1 MPEEPILPI
10 DDPRLKEPS
19 APVEA
24 FDDTLR
30 ALADRMFDIMDRAV
44 GAGLAAIQIGV
55 PLRLIVID
63 VNDDAGVRR
72 RLALA
77 NPEIVYASRE
87 TRVGEEGCLSM
98 PDYGI
103 PVERSTR
110 VRVRYSDLFGRERVI
125 DGDGSLAVCLQ
136 HEVDHTNGIIF
147 TDRVSALRRGRA
159 EARFAKVRRRVA

>member
-63 VNDDAGVRR
+63 VNDDAGVHR

-87 TRVGEEGCLSM
+87 TRVGEGGCLSM
-98 PDYGI
+98 PGYDI
-103 PVERSTR
+103 PVERSMR
-110 VRVRYSDLFGRERVI
+110 VRVRYRDLFGRERTI
-125 DGDGSLAVCLQ
+125 DGDGNLAVCLQ
-136 HEVDHTNGIIF
+136 HEVDHTNGVIF

-159 EARFAKVRRRVA
+159 QARFAKVRRRVA